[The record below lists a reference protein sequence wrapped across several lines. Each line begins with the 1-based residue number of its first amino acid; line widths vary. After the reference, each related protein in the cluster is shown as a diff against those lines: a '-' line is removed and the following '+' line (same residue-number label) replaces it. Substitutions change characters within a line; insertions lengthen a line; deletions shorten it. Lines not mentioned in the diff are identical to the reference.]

1 MLWIALEFPHLS
13 LEAVNRCS
21 GLGGVESMGAVDPT
35 SGAVEVDGHDLMRDL
50 PVVVTDGPATRP
62 ILHAINAAAREI
74 GMNAGM
80 TLASAR
86 AMESSLVALPRAPQK
101 ETQCMLQIA
110 AWCSQFTP
118 SVSHVKHCVV
128 LEVSTSLRLF
138 GGIAKLAAQ
147 IRQGMVAMG
156 YRALIGV
163 APTPLAAQLL
173 AKMTQYQTGVRMCQQ
188 LAQLNERLAQIP
200 LALFD
205 WSHDTLTTLSTLGL
219 TRIKDLLAQP
229 REGLRRRFGASLLD
243 DLDRA
248 LAKKPDPRLYIT
260 LPDKFR
266 SDIELVFELIES
278 ERLLHP
284 ISAMLTEMQGF
295 LRARGAGVTAL
306 SLSLKHSR
314 DDFTAIIFDT
324 RTPARDVTHWLRLI
338 RERFNMISLKTAV
351 VAITLKAD
359 RVRPFEEVN
368 ESFFPGTETGGK
380 KRDGL
385 IDRLT
390 SRLGEGNVFS
400 IAVKDDHR
408 PESSWQIGAH
418 QKRVDVPSKKTKQP
432 APATLQTIQRLT
444 CRPACRPT
452 WLLRE
457 PRSLNTI
464 NDCPQYHGALTILA
478 GPERIETGWWDNKP
492 VARDYFIAQNPRQEV
507 CWIFRDYRLGKRWYL
522 HGMFA

>member
-13 LEAVNRCS
+13 LDAVNRCGGS
-21 GLGGVESMGAVDPT
+21 GDMGGI
-35 SGAVEVDGHDLMRDL
+35 SGIGGHDLIRDL
-50 PVVVTDGPATRP
+50 PIVVTDGPANRP
-62 ILHAINAAAREI
+62 LLHAINAVAREV
-74 GMNAGM
+74 GMNVGM

-86 AMESSLVALPRAPQK
+86 AMESSLVALPRDPQK
-101 ETQCMLQIA
+101 ETQCVLQIA

-118 SVSHVKHCVV
+118 SVSINTCGVV
-128 LEVSTSLRLF
+128 LEVSASLRLF
-138 GGIAKLAAQ
+138 GGITKLAAL

-156 YRALIGV
+156 YRALIGI

-173 AKMTQYQTGVRMCQQ
+173 AKMTQYQTGARMCQHA
-188 LAQLNERLAQIP
+188 AQLNERLASIP
-200 LALFD
+200 LPLFD
-205 WSHDTLTTLSTLGL
+205 WSHETLSTLSTLGL
-219 TRIKDLLAQP
+219 THIKDVLAQP
-229 REGLRRRFGASLLD
+229 REGLRRRFGESLLS

-248 LAKKPDPRLYIT
+248 IGKTPDPRLYVT

-284 ISAMLTEMQGF
+284 IAAMLTEMEGF
-295 LRARGAGVTAL
+295 LRARGAGVTGL
-306 SLSLKHSR
+306 VVLLKHSR
-314 DDFTAIIFDT
+314 DDFTEIIFDT

-351 VAITLKAD
+351 IAITLKAD
-359 RVRPFEEVN
+359 RLCPYEEIN
-368 ESFFPGTETGGK
+368 ESFFPSIESGGK

-385 IDRLT
+385 MDRLT

-408 PESSWQIGAH
+408 PESAWQIGAH
-418 QKRVDVPSKKTKQP
+418 QKRIEVPRKSAKHLLSLAQKATQSATP
-432 APATLQTIQRLT
+432 PATPHTLQ
-444 CRPACRPT
+444 RPT

-457 PRSLNTI
+457 PRSLTVVNER
-464 NDCPQYHGALTILA
+464 PQYHGALTILA

-492 VARDYFIAQNPRQEV
+492 VARDYFVATNPRQEV

-522 HGMFA
+522 HGLFS

>member
-13 LEAVNRCS
+13 LEAVNRCGGS
-21 GLGGVESMGAVDPT
+21 GGVGDEG
-35 SGAVEVDGHDLMRDL
+35 GHDLMRDL
-50 PVVVTDGPATRP
+50 PVVVTDGPAARP
-62 ILHAINAAAREI
+62 ILHAINAAARDA

-101 ETQCMLQIA
+101 ETHCVLQIA

-118 SVSHVKHCVV
+118 SVSHAKHCVV
-128 LEVSTSLRLF
+128 LEVSASLRLF
-138 GGIAKLAAQ
+138 GGIAKLTAQ
-147 IRQGMVAMG
+147 VRQGMVAMG
-156 YRALIGV
+156 YRALIGI

-173 AKMTQYQTGVRMCQQ
+173 AKMTQYQTGVRMCQHI
-188 LAQLNERLAQIP
+188 AQLNERLAQIP
-200 LALFD
+200 LTLFD
-205 WSHDTLTTLSTLGL
+205 WSYETLTTLSTLGL
-219 TRIKDLLAQP
+219 TRIKDLLAQS
-229 REGLRRRFGASLLD
+229 REGLRRRFGALLLD

-248 LAKKPDPRLYIT
+248 LGKKPDPRLYVT
-260 LPDKFR
+260 LPDKFE

-284 ISAMLTEMQGF
+284 INAMLTEMEGF

-314 DDFTAIIFDT
+314 DDSTEIIFET

-351 VAITLKAD
+351 VAITMKAN
-359 RVRPFEEVN
+359 RLCPFEEVN

-385 IDRLT
+385 MDRLT

-400 IAVKDDHR
+400 IAIKDDHR

-418 QKRVDVPSKKTKQP
+418 QKRVAVSSKRAKQLP
-432 APATLQTIQRLT
+432 PVTQQTIQ
-444 CRPACRPT
+444 RPT

-457 PRSLNTI
+457 PRSLNTV
-464 NDCPQYHGALTILA
+464 NDCPQYHGLLTILA

-492 VARDYFIAQNPRQEV
+492 VARDYFIARNPRQEV